1 MTSFAFILG
10 VAPLVAASGA
20 GAAARHSLGI
30 GVFFGMLV
38 STLLGVNI
46 IPNLFIFV
54 RKVSE
59 RMGARRFGAPAGL
72 PAADASSTS
81 GGED

>member
-1 MTSFAFILG
+1 
-10 VAPLVAASGA
+10 
-20 GAAARHSLGI
+20 
-30 GVFFGMLV
+30 MLV

-72 PAADASSTS
+72 PAPDASSTP